1 MFGTEQR
8 DVGADAGIAGVLLEI
23 VVDSGARVGKQ
34 HLMNELDRRGGAFDV
49 QQDRASVGQP
59 NGMYVGPKQ
68 SG

>member
-1 MFGTEQR
+1 M
-8 DVGADAGIAGVLLEI
+8 LLQI
-23 VVDSGARVGKQ
+23 GVDSGARVGKQ

-49 QQDRASVGQP
+49 QQDRASVGQR